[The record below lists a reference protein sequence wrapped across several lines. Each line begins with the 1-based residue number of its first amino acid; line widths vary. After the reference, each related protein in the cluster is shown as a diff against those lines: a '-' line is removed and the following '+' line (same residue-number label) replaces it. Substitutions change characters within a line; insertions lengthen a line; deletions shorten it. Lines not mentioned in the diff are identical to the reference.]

1 MLEFASVTKGAT
13 SLVEANAAVTAPAAE
28 GPWLQSVLTCS
39 SCGVGPSFS
48 IPVSIPL
55 SVSAVSRG
63 MAVRGLRRPL
73 LVDRRGKAG
82 IAGVPSDAKE

>member
-28 GPWLQSVLTCS
+28 GPQLQSVLTCS

-55 SVSAVSRG
+55 SVSAVSRASPWYG
-63 MAVRGLRRPL
+63 SKGSAE
-73 LVDRRGKAG
+73 
-82 IAGVPSDAKE
+82 VPVSGQAWKGGDSWSTK